1 MEDSKFTA
9 TLFNVAFT
17 PDNSSLHFNIVGVSA
32 ISGYVNAE
40 IDVIAYG
47 YNAIQEM
54 FDPCDD
60 SFDLQG
66 MCPMNTG
73 QIENEFNLPI
83 AKSATSQIPGIAYN
97 IPDLDGVV
105 RIYIKD
111 TKTNASVACVEAE
124 LSNGKTVNQKGVG
137 WTTAIIAGLA
147 LVASAV
153 TNGLG
158 HSNTAAHVAANAL
171 SLFGYFQAQALVGMT
186 SVSLPPVVMAWT
198 QNFQWTMGIIHVDF
212 LQDICTWYQRSTGGT
227 PSTLLSNLQV
237 ASVEVQ
243 KRSMD
248 IMNRAYVQGYN
259 RLVKRVGADPA
270 GASASAGETI
280 TVHGIER
287 VGFQAGIEGTN
298 IFLTGVIFFMIF
310 VTFTIAGVALFK
322 AFCEA
327 AVRAGWFKGNKFEE
341 FRNGWKIVLKGILF
355 RLVLIGFP
363 QMTVL
368 CFWEFLRKDSAAEV
382 VLALFFFVS
391 MSATLGWATF
401 KVYRIAQR
409 SVSMHKNPAY
419 ILYSD
424 PTALNKWGF
433 LYVQFRATA
442 YYFILPVLLY
452 ILVKSMFVAFGQ
464 GAGVA
469 QAVGLLVIEAI
480 FLIGVSI
487 LRPWM
492 DKKTNAFNI
501 SIAAINFL
509 NTIFLLIF
517 TDVFSQPGLVT
528 GVVGVVFFGINAVF
542 AVVLL
547 FMVLFATGW
556 AIFSKNPDTRYQPMR
571 DDRGSFIKSQTQLN
585 TELDALGA
593 TARGDMTQTGY
604 KGRELED
611 DDSFSSGSGKG
622 GIRSDAAA

>member
-1 MEDSKFTA
+1 MRTSISSRPLGLIIALLSAFVYKAAAERIIESNSLNPCQEDSKFTA

-17 PDNSSLHFNIVGVSA
+17 PDNGSLAFNVVGVSS

-47 YNAIQEM
+47 YTAIQQQ

-73 QIENEFNLPI
+73 QIKNKFNIPVS
-83 AKSATSQIPGIAYN
+83 KDATSQIPGIAYN

-111 TKTNASVACVEAE
+111 TKTNVSVACVEAE
-124 LSNGKTVNQKGVG
+124 LSNGKTVDQKGVG
-137 WTTAIIAGLA
+137 WATAIIAGLA

-198 QNFQWTMGIIHVDF
+198 QNFQWTMGIIRVEF

-243 KRSMD
+243 KRSLD
-248 IMNRAYVQGYN
+248 FVNKAYLHGYN
-259 RLVKRVGADPA
+259 ELVKRVGSDA
-270 GASASAGETI
+270 GAANSQSSAGKTVV
-280 TVHGIER
+280 VHGIER
-287 VGFQAGIEGTN
+287 VGFRAGIEGTN
-298 IFLTGVIFFMIF
+298 IFLTGVIFFMVF
-310 VTFTIAGVALFK
+310 VVFTIAGVALFK
-322 AFCEA
+322 AFCEG
-327 AVRAGWFKGNKFEE
+327 AVRAGWFKGDKFEE

-363 QMTVL
+363 QMSVL
-368 CFWEFLRKDSAAEV
+368 CFWEFTRKDSAALI
-382 VLALFFFVS
+382 VLAIFFFFS
-391 MSATLGWATF
+391 MTATLGWAAF

-469 QAVGLLVIEAI
+469 QAVGLLIIEAI

-501 SIAAINFL
+501 AIAAINFL

-517 TDVFSQPGLVT
+517 TDVFSQPVSYSQCI
-528 GVVGVVFFGINAVF
+528 FRDEDQ
-542 AVVLL
+542 VLL
-547 FMVLFATGW
+547 LV
-556 AIFSKNPDTRYQPMR
+556 
-571 DDRGSFIKSQTQLN
+571 
-585 TELDALGA
+585 
-593 TARGDMTQTGY
+593 
-604 KGRELED
+604 
-611 DDSFSSGSGKG
+611 
-622 GIRSDAAA
+622 